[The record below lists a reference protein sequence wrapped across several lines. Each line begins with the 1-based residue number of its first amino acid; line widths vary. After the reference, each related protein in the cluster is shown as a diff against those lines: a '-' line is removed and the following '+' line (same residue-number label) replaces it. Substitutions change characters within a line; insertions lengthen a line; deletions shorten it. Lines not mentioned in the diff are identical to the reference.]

1 MDDQKFLE
9 RIKAKIESAA
19 GAEIRL
25 LVDNVD
31 KNATNVELD
40 GEVPEV
46 ILGSNALLYSGF
58 ARICIEYAVASIRRG
73 KKLGMLEFHILL
85 ARN

>member
-1 MDDQKFLE
+1 MDDQEFLE

>member
-1 MDDQKFLE
+1 MDDQEFLDK
-9 RIKAKIESAA
+9 IKAKIESAS

-25 LVDNVD
+25 HLDNVD

-40 GEVPEV
+40 GEMPEV
-46 ILGSNALLYSGF
+46 TLGSNALLYSGF
-58 ARICIEYAVASIRRG
+58 ARICIEYAVASIRQGR
-73 KKLGMLEFHILL
+73 KLGMLEFHILL

>member
-1 MDDQKFLE
+1 MDDQEFLE
-9 RIKAKIESAA
+9 RIKAKIESGT

-25 LVDNVD
+25 SVDNVD
-31 KNATNVELD
+31 KNATNVALD
-40 GEVPEV
+40 GKVPEV
-46 ILGSNALLYSGF
+46 IVGSNALLYSGF